1 MPYWSKKPYPDLIVQ
16 SSLDHMQQV
25 NAALDDELAVK
36 QQLLEESLA
45 GWSSSLH
52 GSKDAAQPQ
61 QQFKKSRGGWMEK
74 CAILVGN
81 YFRKDWNACDELC
94 EEYITHNV
102 VQGIIKKHVL

>member
-1 MPYWSKKPYPDLIVQ
+1 MGE
-16 SSLDHMQQV
+16 
-25 NAALDDELAVK
+25 ELAVK
-36 QQLLEESLA
+36 QQHLEESLA
-45 GWSSSLH
+45 GLSSSQ
-52 GSKDAAQPQ
+52 GSRDAAQPQ

-102 VQGIIKKHVL
+102 VQGTIKKHVL

>member
-25 NAALDDELAVK
+25 NAALDDELAA
-36 QQLLEESLA
+36 QQKLLEESLK
-45 GWSSSLH
+45 GWSSSH

-94 EEYITHNV
+94 EEYIKHDV
-102 VQGIIKKHVL
+102 VQGIIEKHML

>member
-36 QQLLEESLA
+36 QQLLEESLK
-45 GWSSSLH
+45 GWSSSH

-81 YFRKDWNACDELC
+81 YFTRDWKACDELC
-94 EEYITHNV
+94 DEYIKHDV
-102 VQGIIKKHVL
+102 VQCIIEKNML

>member
-45 GWSSSLH
+45 GLSSSH
-52 GSKDAAQPQ
+52 GSRDAAQPQ

-94 EEYITHNV
+94 DEYIKHDV
-102 VQGIIKKHVL
+102 LQGIIRKHVL